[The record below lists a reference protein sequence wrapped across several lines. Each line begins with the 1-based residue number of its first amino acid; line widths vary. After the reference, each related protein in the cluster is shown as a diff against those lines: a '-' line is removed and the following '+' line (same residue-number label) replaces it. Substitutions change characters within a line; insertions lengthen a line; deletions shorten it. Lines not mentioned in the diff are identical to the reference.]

1 MKTDKNT
8 NRKYFDN
15 NIPADRIYTIESATG
30 KKFRIFSEDGTNAAW
45 YNGEFLGDRYAVFT
59 WTGHFWQ
66 QCSNWYIRYGN
77 AVNYMLRT
85 ANTLQRV

>member
-15 NIPADRIYTIESATG
+15 NIPADRIYTIESSTG
-30 KKFRIFSEDGTNAAW
+30 KKFRIFSEDGTNAVW
-45 YNGEFLGDRYAVFT
+45 YDGEFLGDRYAVFT
-59 WTGHFWQ
+59 WTGYSWQ
-66 QCSNWYIRYGN
+66 QCSSWYTRYGN